1 MTKLRALLY
10 LSIVASL
17 FVGLTQG
24 AQALTA
30 VETHVSKSSVDLS
43 VEQRA
48 VRCRHMYGD
57 QSFPIRRGNGTWE
70 CIGGAMKP
78 R

>member
-10 LSIVASL
+10 IRCFSFSICRT
-17 FVGLTQG
+17 TQG
-24 AQALTA
+24 AQALTT
-30 VETHVSKSSVDLS
+30 VEMHVSKSTVDLS